1 MADNNDNPASPEVP
15 SGKKQKKKKT
25 AFDYARAFFIKI
37 GVTAAVIAA
46 LLIWVAGVY
55 VCHDNSSYPMIKDG
69 DLCITYKL
77 GSLEQGDA
85 VAYKYGDKI
94 RFGRVIAA
102 GGDEVGIFND
112 YITVNGS
119 GVFED
124 VIYPTTPEGSKITY
138 PYKVPENCVFILNDH
153 RTDISDSRTAGGIS
167 EDDIKG
173 KIVFVM
179 RRRGI

>member
-1 MADNNDNPASPEVP
+1 MADNNENPASPEAS
-15 SGKKQKKKKT
+15 SGKKKKKKKT

-102 GGDEVGIFND
+102 GGDEVGTEYPPDRDSAKRQVPILRGGACGMRKS
-112 YITVNGS
+112 VKGGCGLGC
-119 GVFED
+119 GV
-124 VIYPTTPEGSKITY
+124 P
-138 PYKVPENCVFILNDH
+138 
-153 RTDISDSRTAGGIS
+153 AG
-167 EDDIKG
+167 
-173 KIVFVM
+173 
-179 RRRGI
+179 